1 MDALAAEAKNR
12 DPLRYASA
20 LYAPK
25 DKRAALFALAV
36 FASELA
42 ELPARVT
49 NPALGEIRLQFWQ
62 DALDGKDG
70 ENLPAVA
77 EIRVAVASKIWPLAA
92 FRNMIEARR
101 ADLYDDRFG
110 SVNDLEGYFGE
121 TRGAMFQLAAL
132 ALGGGAEQGALAG
145 HAGCVIGAAET
156 LGQTRVAALL
166 PDDLPGGIAA
176 FGLRHGEACAPL
188 LAGLPAPLRPAFLPL
203 AVAQNNLARSAA
215 SRAPASPLATQFLLL
230 KSALRGW
237 PKR

>member
-1 MDALAAEAKNR
+1 MDPLAAEAKNR
-12 DPLRYASA
+12 DPLRYAAA

-36 FASELA
+36 FACELA

-49 NPALGEIRLQFWQ
+49 NPELGEIRLQFWQ

-70 ENLPAVA
+70 AKLPAIA
-77 EIRVAVASKIWPLAA
+77 EIRAAIDQKIWPLAA

-121 TRGAMFQLAAL
+121 TRGALFQLADM
-132 ALGGGAEQGALAG
+132 ALGGDAGQGALAG
-145 HAGCVIGAAET
+145 HAGCVMGAAEAIA
-156 LGQTRVAALL
+156 GSKAATLL
-166 PDDLPGGIAA
+166 PQDFPGGIVA
-176 FGLRHGEACAPL
+176 FGLRHADACAPL
-188 LAGLPAPLRPAFLPL
+188 LAALPAPLRPAFLPL
-203 AVAQNNLARSAA
+203 AVARSNLVRSAA
-215 SRAPASPLATQFLLL
+215 GRAPASPLRIQFLLM

-237 PKR
+237 PKH